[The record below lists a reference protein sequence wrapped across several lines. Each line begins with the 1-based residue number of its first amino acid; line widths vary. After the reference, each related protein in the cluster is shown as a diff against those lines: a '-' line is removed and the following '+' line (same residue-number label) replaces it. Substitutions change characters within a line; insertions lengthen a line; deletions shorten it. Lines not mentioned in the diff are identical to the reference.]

1 MRALAILTALLLPLC
16 VSCTTTPPADDS
28 SVKAAEA
35 RNAVLNEMLSSPDER
50 EKVYGLIGLGRE
62 SEAKAILD
70 HHPRL
75 INAPPGDEHPT
86 ILIEAAI
93 RYGSLSLIRYFISQ
107 KADLSVRCSQ
117 GATIVELASALREKD
132 RYETVQ
138 LLLSAGASPNPFPR
152 QQTAETYSSSALHR
166 AVSAG
171 DHALVRLLLEKGA
184 DPNVRDRDGDTPLH
198 HLYSWRHE
206 ELPFDLIKLLLKHG
220 ADPNLSNQDG
230 ENVLFHAPLKNRS
243 PHWPAAIRAAVQKG
257 ADVNHR
263 SADGDTPLHHASRLW
278 VNLPHFETLLA
289 LGADPTIKNHDGG
302 SPLSEALWE
311 LNWLKER
318 KTASPERIRERE
330 KVLELLKQHAAKLG
344 HNLQTLQGLK

>member
-1 MRALAILTALLLPLC
+1 MIMRTLALLAILMLA
-16 VSCTTTPPADDS
+16 SCTTSPPADES
-28 SVKAAEA
+28 SIKATAAIHAVAEDL
-35 RNAVLNEMLSSPDER
+35 LNSFNER
-50 EKVYGLIGLGRE
+50 EKVYGLIILGRE
-62 SEAKAILD
+62 AEVRTALSKQP
-70 HHPRL
+70 HL
-75 INAPPGDEHPT
+75 INEPSTADRPE
-86 ILIEAAI
+86 ILIEAAV
-93 RYGSLSLIRYFISQ
+93 RYGSLSLIRFFISQ

-117 GATIVELASALREKD
+117 GATIAELASALREKD
-132 RYETVQ
+132 RYETVK

-152 QQTAETYSSSALHR
+152 QQTAETYSSSALHH

-171 DHALVRLLLEKGA
+171 DHALVRLLLAKGA

-243 PHWPAAIRAAVQKG
+243 PHWPAAIRAAVQNG

-302 SPLSEALWE
+302 SPLSEAVWE

-318 KTASPERIRERE
+318 KTASAERIRERE
-330 KVLELLKQHAAKLG
+330 KVLELLKQQATKLG
-344 HNLQTLQGLK
+344 HSNQPF